1 MGVVACCRNIKPCTS
16 SSRRPS
22 PLLCYVCCR
31 RVVGCP
37 LPSAAVMTEPTP
49 PAESPLPSLPLPDPE
64 LYFEA
69 LPGRWVSRSCYR
81 GGVVQ
86 PALQAQHASL
96 VRAALFGVT
105 WYGPSPNEPHQLVLH
120 GFDDAGHCLLGC
132 GSRCPA
138 LEQIDAVL
146 RCCRVFSYL
155 STPVGRTCLREVFPW
170 LPAEGDAEVDE
181 NPCDLLRAVEFME
194 IADQAAGLAV
204 DGPAPSGAPAEV
216 HYTPDYSASSAASAS
231 SASVPPSPVPSSP
244 RSTRGVAVEP
254 TPSGLPDPLS
264 ATVSAMQAQIQSL
277 TTAFGAFLA
286 AQAQVPATPAGSAPP
301 TPSVAPATTASPA
314 PPLAPAVAVVPAAA
328 ATPAASA
335 PVTAVPAP
343 TRESP
348 APVTAPAVA
357 ASEPPPAQSQ
367 PSRGFFGDTSGLP
380 RLWEGGPPQRI
391 PVPDWS
397 LDGSQSY
404 AGLPVPT
411 GPIFNMWPEGAPATE
426 TGAPASVAGPSRPP
440 LASGP
445 ARPSAVSVSPAS
457 VSAPAPASTPA
468 PSASLS
474 LAAVVRSTGQDP
486 RATRASDSLRE
497 LSQGDRD
504 RAPSVV
510 HATPESRDTP
520 VPGCGMSA
528 LACRQCDLPRASA
541 ELAISPMSYG
551 FSQVCRAPRDRG
563 LPIETDRPPFD
574 MVILADPVFQGEILV
589 RRVLYRWARRHNDLD
604 TYGGFQWAYPPPL
617 GIMASDALT
626 VEFPAV
632 PGVTYTTVLQP
643 ILEWDARRPAPLPGQ
658 GLDSRGHPPP
668 RASDYL
674 ETFGSRQCARRWR
687 SREIRHI
694 RLWPS
699 NVEPL
704 VDLFFPTGMRPRIRY
719 HRLLLRA
726 LCLIAVEPFL
736 RLFACGFL
744 DWARGQVVLTQH
756 RYYWAF
762 LGLFPDGVWADVFL
776 TVDRHDNVEDVA
788 HYQAYL
794 DVLLASRG
802 TYQTDGH

>member
-1 MGVVACCRNIKPCTS
+1 MW
-16 SSRRPS
+16 
-22 PLLCYVCCR
+22 
-31 RVVGCP
+31 
-37 LPSAAVMTEPTP
+37 
-49 PAESPLPSLPLPDPE
+49 LPL
-64 LYFEA
+64 
-69 LPGRWVSRSCYR
+69 S
-81 GGVVQ
+81 
-86 PALQAQHASL
+86 SL
-96 VRAALFGVT
+96 GT
-105 WYGPSPNEPHQLVLH
+105 DS
-120 GFDDAGHCLLGC
+120 C
-132 GSRCPA
+132 GSP
-138 LEQIDAVL
+138 VP
-146 RCCRVFSYL
+146 RVFSYL
-155 STPVGRTCLREVFPW
+155 STPVGRSCLRDVFPW

-194 IADQAAGLAV
+194 IADQTAGVGLG
-204 DGPAPSGAPAEV
+204 DPTPTDAPVEAQ
-216 HYTPDYSASSAASAS
+216 YTPEYSASPAASS
-231 SASVPPSPVPSSP
+231 SSVSAPSPVPSSP
-244 RSTRGVAVEP
+244 RSVLCASVEP
-254 TPSGLPDPLS
+254 TPLGSGREPDPLS

-277 TTAFGAFLA
+277 TAAFGAFMA
-286 AQAQVPATPAGSAPP
+286 AQAHAPATP
-301 TPSVAPATTASPA
+301 
-314 PPLAPAVAVVPAAA
+314 
-328 ATPAASA
+328 
-335 PVTAVPAP
+335 
-343 TRESP
+343 
-348 APVTAPAVA
+348 
-357 ASEPPPAQSQ
+357 
-367 PSRGFFGDTSGLP
+367 
-380 RLWEGGPPQRI
+380 
-391 PVPDWS
+391 
-397 LDGSQSY
+397 
-404 AGLPVPT
+404 
-411 GPIFNMWPEGAPATE
+411 E
-426 TGAPASVAGPSRPP
+426 TGAPAAEAGPSRPP
-440 LASGP
+440 AASGP
-445 ARPSAVSVSPAS
+445 TRPPVV
-457 VSAPAPASTPA
+457 PA
-468 PSASLS
+468 PSASVPVPTPSSAPVPSAPRS
-474 LAAVVRSTGQDP
+474 LAAVVRSSGSDP
-486 RATRASDSLRE
+486 RATRAADSLRE
-497 LSQGDRD
+497 LSEGDRD

-520 VPGCGMSA
+520 VFGYGMSA

-563 LPIETDRPPFD
+563 LPVETDRPPFD

-632 PGVTYTTVLQP
+632 PGATYSTVLQP
-643 ILEWDARRPAPLPGQ
+643 ILEWDARRPAPIPGQ

-776 TVDRHDNVEDVA
+776 TVDRHDNAEDVS

>member
-1 MGVVACCRNIKPCTS
+1 MVVNLMQDCLSLRAPFLTCGLRVHRPPRPARQLRRRVRHGPLWLRVRRGLLLYQCHLRRCRLL
-16 SSRRPS
+16 
-22 PLLCYVCCR
+22 PLLR
-31 RVVGCP
+31 P
-37 LPSAAVMTEPTP
+37 LPLRPLCPWPRLFGP
-49 PAESPLPSLPLPDPE
+49 PARIL
-64 LYFEA
+64 A
-69 LPGRWVSRSCYR
+69 LP
-81 GGVVQ
+81 
-86 PALQAQHASL
+86 AL
-96 VRAALFGVT
+96 
-105 WYGPSPNEPHQLVLH
+105 
-120 GFDDAGHCLLGC
+120 
-132 GSRCPA
+132 
-138 LEQIDAVL
+138 
-146 RCCRVFSYL
+146 
-155 STPVGRTCLREVFPW
+155 
-170 LPAEGDAEVDE
+170 
-181 NPCDLLRAVEFME
+181 
-194 IADQAAGLAV
+194 
-204 DGPAPSGAPAEV
+204 
-216 HYTPDYSASSAASAS
+216 
-231 SASVPPSPVPSSP
+231 
-244 RSTRGVAVEP
+244 P
-254 TPSGLPDPLS
+254 TPSGSCPRVIG
-264 ATVSAMQAQIQSL
+264 T
-277 TTAFGAFLA
+277 
-286 AQAQVPATPAGSAPP
+286 
-301 TPSVAPATTASPA
+301 
-314 PPLAPAVAVVPAAA
+314 
-328 ATPAASA
+328 
-335 PVTAVPAP
+335 
-343 TRESP
+343 
-348 APVTAPAVA
+348 
-357 ASEPPPAQSQ
+357 
-367 PSRGFFGDTSGLP
+367 GL
-380 RLWEGGPPQRI
+380 L
-391 PVPDWS
+391 
-397 LDGSQSY
+397 LC
-404 AGLPVPT
+404 
-411 GPIFNMWPEGAPATE
+411 M
-426 TGAPASVAGPSRPP
+426 
-440 LASGP
+440 
-445 ARPSAVSVSPAS
+445 
-457 VSAPAPASTPA
+457 
-468 PSASLS
+468 
-474 LAAVVRSTGQDP
+474 
-486 RATRASDSLRE
+486 
-497 LSQGDRD
+497 
-504 RAPSVV
+504 V

-794 DVLLASRG
+794 EVLLASRG